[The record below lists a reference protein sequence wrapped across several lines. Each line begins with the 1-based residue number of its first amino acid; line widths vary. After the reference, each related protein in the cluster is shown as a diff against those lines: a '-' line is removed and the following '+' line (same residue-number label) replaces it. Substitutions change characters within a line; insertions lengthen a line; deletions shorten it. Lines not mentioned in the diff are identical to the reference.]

1 MKPPTQPQA
10 QLEFQALHISLC
22 EQEGGQTYYGG
33 GFKILDHGVE
43 LDEDLTFDHYLHTLK
58 GLKDFHNRS
67 KLVLAD
73 YVRQGKIK
81 YGDIAVDTAMGQ
93 LEFDLPTVKAIVNIN
108 SVPASL
114 RKHNLDAD
122 HYVVLA
128 KADVSPQKRDYWAAE
143 AKKQNLTPSKLR
155 DSIREGEVVADS
167 TNKNKTH
174 GVASPHGIRAE
185 FDIWYRRVDGVKGI
199 MKMGAGY
206 PEDIIRELL
215 PIWELVSELKEKLAK
230 EVK

>member
-1 MKPPTQPQA
+1 MKPPTLPA
-10 QLEFQALHISLC
+10 QLSFPTLYISLHDDSPDD
-22 EQEGGQTYYGG
+22 YP
-33 GFKILDHGVE
+33 KIHITEHGVE
-43 LDEDLTFDHYLHTLK
+43 LSEGLEFEEYCD
-58 GLKDFHNRS
+58 GLKAIKNLHNRS

-81 YGDIAVDTAMGQ
+81 FGDIAVDTAMGQ

-114 RKHNLDAD
+114 REHNLEAD

-128 KADVSPQKRDYWAAE
+128 KAALTPQQREKWAKTA
-143 AKKQNLTPSKLR
+143 ADQNLTASTLKA
-155 DSIREGEVVADS
+155 SINAGEVQTPAQAKS
-167 TNKNKTH
+167 KNHGIASVH
-174 GVASPHGIRAE
+174 GVRAD

-206 PEDIIRELL
+206 PADIIRELL
-215 PIWELVSELKEKLAK
+215 PIYELVSELKEKLAK

>member
-1 MKPPTQPQA
+1 MNPAPNPLS
-10 QLEFQALHISLC
+10 QLEFPTLHIALHQWNSPQIHIT
-22 EQEGGQTYYGG
+22 E
-33 GFKILDHGVE
+33 HGVE
-43 LDEDLTFDHYLHTLK
+43 LDDALSFDDYREGLRA
-58 GLKDFHNRS
+58 LKDLHSRS

-114 RKHNLDAD
+114 REHNLEAD

-128 KADVSPQKRDYWAAE
+128 KAALTPQQREKWAKTA
-143 AKKQNLTPSKLR
+143 ADQNLTASTLKA
-155 DSIREGEVVADS
+155 SINAGEVQTPAQAKS
-167 TNKNKTH
+167 KNH
-174 GVASPHGIRAE
+174 GIASAHGIRAE
-185 FDIWYRRVDGVKGI
+185 FEIWLRRVGGVKGI
-199 MKMGAGY
+199 LKMGEGY
-206 PEDIIRELL
+206 PREIIRELE
-215 PIWELVSELKEKLAK
+215 PIWYLVNELNEALAK

>member
-114 RKHNLDAD
+114 REHNLEAD

-128 KADVSPQKRDYWAAE
+128 KAALTPQQREKWAKTA
-143 AKKQNLTPSKLR
+143 ADQNLTASTLKA
-155 DSIREGEVVADS
+155 SINAGEVQTPAQAKS
-167 TNKNKTH
+167 KNH
-174 GVASPHGIRAE
+174 GVASPHGLNAE
-185 FDIWYRRVDGVKGI
+185 FAIWLRRVGGIAGV
-199 MKMGAGY
+199 MKMGPGY
-206 PEDIIRELL
+206 AEDIARELAD
-215 PIWELVSELKEKLAK
+215 IIDFGVELREKIAK
-230 EVK
+230 RVI

>member
-1 MKPPTQPQA
+1 MTPPTLPQA

-22 EQEGGQTYYGG
+22 DYGG
-33 GFKILDHGVE
+33 AGFRILDHGVE
-43 LDEDLTFDHYLHTLK
+43 LDEDLSFDRYCHYLK

-67 KLVLAD
+67 KLVLSD

-114 RKHNLDAD
+114 REHNLEAD

-128 KADVSPQKRDYWAAE
+128 KAALTPQQREKWAKTA
-143 AKKQNLTPSKLR
+143 ADQNLTASTLKA
-155 DSIREGEVVADS
+155 SINAGEVQTPAQAKS
-167 TNKNKTH
+167 KNH
-174 GVASPHGIRAE
+174 GVASPHGLNAE
-185 FDIWYRRVDGVKGI
+185 FAIWLRRVGGIAGV
-199 MKMGAGY
+199 MKMGPGY
-206 PEDIIRELL
+206 AEDIARELAD
-215 PIWELVSELKEKLAK
+215 IIDFGVELREKIAK
-230 EVK
+230 RVI